1 MTPPNASPW
10 SRTTRISRPPSVS
23 PSNATAIRWRGL
35 PPAAKASR
43 AFSTIRRTSCILDL
57 NLPDL
62 DGLGVCRELRET
74 PAVADLP
81 IIILTARVTE
91 SDRVLGL
98 DLGADDYI
106 TKPFSLRELKSRI
119 RALLR
124 RRSLDGGV
132 PEDSY
137 EDARLSIE
145 RGAMEVRLDGEP
157 VRLTM
162 REFELLWYLVTTRP
176 RVALARKHSRT
187 RVGPFERG
195 RDPNRGRPRACAAQ
209 EARRRAR
216 RDRDRCRLPFPGLFV
231 KRRRHCVTA
240 VLAGLP
246 LLVRRGLF
254 SQRAR
259 VVERRPWS
267 WLSGRGGG
275 RDSKASHGGRDG
287 RPGARNDA

>member
-1 MTPPNASPW
+1 M
-10 SRTTRISRPPSVS
+10 
-23 PSNATAIRWRGL
+23 
-35 PPAAKASR
+35 
-43 AFSTIRRTSCILDL
+43 ILDL

-124 RRSLDGGV
+124 RRSLDSGV

-137 EDARLSIE
+137 EDERLSIE
-145 RGAMEVRLDGEP
+145 RGAMRVRLDGEP
-157 VRLTM
+157 IRLTM

-176 RVALARKHSRT
+176 RVAPRESILERVWGLSSEVETRTVDVHVRALRKKLGGELIETVIGAGYR
-187 RVGPFERG
+187 FRG
-195 RDPNRGRPRACAAQ
+195 Y
-209 EARRRAR
+209 
-216 RDRDRCRLPFPGLFV
+216 
-231 KRRRHCVTA
+231 
-240 VLAGLP
+240 
-246 LLVRRGLF
+246 
-254 SQRAR
+254 S
-259 VVERRPWS
+259 
-267 WLSGRGGG
+267 
-275 RDSKASHGGRDG
+275 
-287 RPGARNDA
+287 